1 MATLLSDEIAAKL
14 ELKIKEMKVGEKLP
28 SERML
33 ADEFGVSR
41 NLLRESLQV
50 LRDKGVI
57 DILPGKGAYVSD
69 KQEERLAAYMENILF
84 NNSDNWKDVAEARR
98 VIEIEA
104 CLKAV
109 EMATDKDIQELE
121 RLYLLM
127 EENTKNAKAFH
138 EYDMA
143 FHVQIAKASHNNI
156 YAPLMMALFNISEK
170 KMFPDTE
177 TEPMCI
183 EAVQRE
189 HLAII
194 QALKNRDRQIIGQII
209 QKHFGTKESTC

>member
-1 MATLLSDEIAAKL
+1 
-14 ELKIKEMKVGEKLP
+14 
-28 SERML
+28 
-33 ADEFGVSR
+33 
-41 NLLRESLQV
+41 
-50 LRDKGVI
+50 
-57 DILPGKGAYVSD
+57 
-69 KQEERLAAYMENILF
+69 
-84 NNSDNWKDVAEARR
+84 
-98 VIEIEA
+98 
-104 CLKAV
+104 
-109 EMATDKDIQELE
+109 MATDKDIQELE

-170 KMFPDTE
+170 KMFPGTE
-177 TEPMCI
+177 MEPMGI

-194 QALKNRDRQIIGQII
+194 QALKNRNRQMIGQII
-209 QKHFGTKESTC
+209 QKHFGTKELTC